1 MSSHRRGRQ
10 QARDLRPLNERI
22 NENLTLALAELNA
35 KKDKKKTTLTPL
47 FLSKCTED
55 EVVAT
60 AEDEDMVEVP
70 LPSETED
77 EGSTSNDARWSE
89 MCTEDEI
96 KKDEKELELSIAAIM
111 KNIFEGRPIDI
122 QDFMKVTFMTLF
134 GPFSHLNV
142 KKIAKKVEKLEEKV
156 DTIELSVDAI
166 VTKVENMQ
174 ARVDASLDSIE
185 TKVENVKTK
194 ADDSLNS
201 VETKFDDMETKLEHV
216 DKKMINLEIENHA
229 KNFILKK
236 VRTKLAKDEKKENL
250 KTTKSIVEEILN
262 IAKMDLKSID
272 QVYRIYPNQ
281 NQKTARKKQ
290 ENEYPNIFLKFSS
303 KNDIVSFTEKL
314 NDIKKAGK
322 FKKMQFEKYVPAC
335 LIDNWNKAN
344 LKAYNLRKE
353 KSMITRT
360 YIKNGEVELLAKSK
374 KEDSFVKFDY
384 DNITTK
390 L

>member
-1 MSSHRRGRQ
+1 
-10 QARDLRPLNERI
+10 
-22 NENLTLALAELNA
+22 
-35 KKDKKKTTLTPL
+35 
-47 FLSKCTED
+47 
-55 EVVAT
+55 
-60 AEDEDMVEVP
+60 
-70 LPSETED
+70 
-77 EGSTSNDARWSE
+77 
-89 MCTEDEI
+89 
-96 KKDEKELELSIAAIM
+96 
-111 KNIFEGRPIDI
+111 
-122 QDFMKVTFMTLF
+122 
-134 GPFSHLNV
+134 
-142 KKIAKKVEKLEEKV
+142 
-156 DTIELSVDAI
+156 
-166 VTKVENMQ
+166 
-174 ARVDASLDSIE
+174 
-185 TKVENVKTK
+185 
-194 ADDSLNS
+194 
-201 VETKFDDMETKLEHV
+201 
-216 DKKMINLEIENHA
+216 MINLEIENHA

-236 VRTKLAKDEKKENL
+236 VKTKLAKDEKKENL